1 MPSSPALERAARAIA
16 EQGGAAEGVACD
28 VAVWAEVSALVEGVL
43 ARHDRLDIIVNNAG
57 AIEPIATLAEGDPGD
72 WATSVAVNLTG
83 AYHGARAALPYFLA
97 QGRGVIVNV
106 SSGAAHRAL
115 EGWSAYCAGKA
126 GLTML
131 TRSLH
136 LEARRAGVRVH
147 GFQPGV
153 VDTDMQARIR
163 HSGIN
168 RVARLR
174 RRDLAPAVE
183 PARAIAWLCDE
194 AAAPLAGREL
204 GLGLVGQAW
213 FRALVFGVG
222 ALRPRAVRPP
232 AGSGHL
238 PT

>member
-1 MPSSPALERAARAIA
+1 M
-16 EQGGAAEGVACD
+16 
-28 VAVWAEVSALVEGVL
+28 
-43 ARHDRLDIIVNNAG
+43 
-57 AIEPIATLAEGDPGD
+57 
-72 WATSVAVNLTG
+72 
-83 AYHGARAALPYFLA
+83 
-97 QGRGVIVNV
+97 

-126 GLTML
+126 GLAML

-153 VDTDMQARIR
+153 VDTDMQAPIR

-174 RRDLAPAVE
+174 RQDLAPAVE
-183 PARAIAWLCDE
+183 PARAIAWLCGE